1 MELMESTKKRTVLI
15 VDDEIKITE
24 VLEAYLKNAG
34 YQTKSVHSG
43 QKAIEAAE
51 ELKPDLIILD
61 LMLPDIMG
69 EDVCQMIH
77 QKQDIPIIMLT
88 AKIEE
93 NNMVRGLQI
102 GGPRNVLARVETVLR
117 RTQKRM
123 EENKQDVVIIG
134 NHYITVDF
142 TYRKVE
148 KQGEEI
154 HLTPTEYKI
163 FELLVRSPN
172 RVFSREQ
179 IISYALE
186 DEFAGYDRSIDTYI
200 KSIRQK
206 VEPDGKMPRYFVTV
220 YGVGYKFVL

>member
-1 MELMESTKKRTVLI
+1 MSRKQKRNVFRIAFAAVLFVVVWALPTDGVLRLLTFLVPYAIVGYDVVFEALRNIVHGQVFDENFLMAVATVGAIALATY
-15 VDDEIKITE
+15 E
-24 VLEAYLKNAG
+24 
-34 YQTKSVHSG
+34 KSG
-43 QKAIEAAE
+43 DY
-51 ELKPDLIILD
+51 KPFS
-61 LMLPDIMG
+61 
-69 EDVCQMIH
+69 
-77 QKQDIPIIMLT
+77 
-88 AKIEE
+88 
-93 NNMVRGLQI
+93 
-102 GGPRNVLARVETVLR
+102 PRNVLARVETVLR